1 MTQDE
6 ATTNRLAH
14 ETSAYLKS
22 AADQPIQWHPW
33 GDEPFRLAA
42 EQGKPVLLDIGAVWC
57 HWCHVMD
64 RESYEDQ
71 EVAAII
77 NDRFIAVKVDR
88 DERPEVDRRYQSA
101 VGAITGQGGWPLTAF
116 LTERGQVFYGGTY
129 FPKND
134 MHGRPGYK
142 SLLTRVSELYRDNKE
157 SALENA
163 RKIKEHLGKLTVPAE
178 EGHELR
184 ASALDAALE
193 SIGQG
198 FDLVHGGFGRAPK
211 FPHTSAIE
219 LALSRYYETRED
231 WLSVMIN
238 KTLEKMALG
247 GVYDQLGG
255 GFHRYSVDDRWIVPH
270 FEKMSYDNSELL
282 RNYVHGYQATGSTLF
297 REVAEGIVRW
307 VAEVASDPERGG
319 FYASQDADIDMDD
332 DGDYFTWTLDEVQ
345 EALSTEDARI
355 ISLLYNVESRGEMHH
370 NPAKNVLFVDVQP
383 GAIAR
388 RLNLDEDFVNERIE
402 MARQSLLQ
410 ARVLRPTPYVDTTVF
425 SGWNGM
431 MASAHLEAY
440 KGLGLEGCRESALKA
455 IDRLIEEAYKPGRG
469 FYHSLANGEA
479 KVDGLLDDQVHMARA
494 LIDAHEATGETRYL
508 DLAQELMDFT
518 IEHFWDDVEGGFF
531 DLADWKLGSV
541 GLEGAEKP
549 IQDSPTPGTNS
560 VAALTLDRL
569 YYLTHREEYREK
581 AEQTLKLFGPIGA
594 QYGLFASTY
603 FLALE
608 QHLNPPA
615 HAVIVGSEGDPL
627 TEELWRRA
635 LATYRPHKLVS
646 LYDLAKSNP
655 GMLPPAVQG
664 MMSREG
670 GPRAYV
676 CAGNTCALP
685 TNDPAVLES
694 TLKTFGLQPR

>member
-1 MTQDE
+1 M
-6 ATTNRLAH
+6 TTNRLDQ

-22 AADQPIQWHPW
+22 AAHQPIQWHPW

-129 FPKND
+129 FPKNGHARQARLQVTANPRQRALPGQQGVGAGERPENKGTPGQAD
-134 MHGRPGYK
+134 HAGRGRPRAP
-142 SLLTRVSELYRDNKE
+142 SLRVRRCTGVHR
-157 SALENA
+157 AGFRPRA
-163 RKIKEHLGKLTVPAE
+163 RWLWP
-178 EGHELR
+178 R
-184 ASALDAALE
+184 
-193 SIGQG
+193 
-198 FDLVHGGFGRAPK
+198 PK

-231 WLSVMIN
+231 WLSIMIN

-255 GFHRYSVDDRWIVPH
+255 GFHRYSVDERWIVPH

-282 RNYVHGYQATGSTLF
+282 RNYVHGYQATGSALF
-297 REVAEGIVRW
+297 REVAEGIVKW
-307 VAEVASDPERGG
+307 VSEVASDPEHGG
-319 FYASQDADIDMDD
+319 FYASQDADVGMVD
-332 DGDYFTWTLDEVQ
+332 DGDYFTWTLDEV
-345 EALSTEDARI
+345 EEVLPPDDARI
-355 ISLLYNVESRGEMHH
+355 ISLLYNVEARGEMHH

-383 GAIAR
+383 DAIAR
-388 RLNLDEDFVNERIE
+388 RLQLDEDFVNERIRE
-402 MARQSLLQ
+402 SSRTLLEAR
-410 ARVLRPTPYVDTTVF
+410 ANRPAPYVDTMVY

-440 KGLGLEGCRESALKA
+440 KGLGLEKCKDIALKA

-494 LIDAHEATGETRYL
+494 LIDAHEATGEARYL
-508 DLAQELMDFT
+508 DLAQDLMDFT
-518 IEHFWDDVEGGFF
+518 IEHFWDDIEGGFF
-531 DLADWKLGSV
+531 DLA
-541 GLEGAEKP
+541 GLEARLGGVGRCREA
-549 IQDSPTPGTNS
+549 DPGTPPHPARTPS
-560 VAALTLDRL
+560 PPSPWT
-569 YYLTHREEYREK
+569 
-581 AEQTLKLFGPIGA
+581 G
-594 QYGLFASTY
+594 ST
-603 FLALE
+603 
-608 QHLNPPA
+608 
-615 HAVIVGSEGDPL
+615 
-627 TEELWRRA
+627 T
-635 LATYRPHKLVS
+635 
-646 LYDLAKSNP
+646 
-655 GMLPPAVQG
+655 
-664 MMSREG
+664 
-670 GPRAYV
+670 
-676 CAGNTCALP
+676 
-685 TNDPAVLES
+685 
-694 TLKTFGLQPR
+694 

>member
-1 MTQDE
+1 M
-6 ATTNRLAH
+6 
-14 ETSAYLKS
+14 
-22 AADQPIQWHPW
+22 
-33 GDEPFRLAA
+33 
-42 EQGKPVLLDIGAVWC
+42 LLDIGAVWC

-163 RKIKEHLGKLTVPAE
+163 RKIKEHLGKLTVQPE

-297 REVAEGIVRW
+297 REVAEGIVKW
-307 VAEVASDPERGG
+307 VSEVASDTEHGG
-319 FYASQDADIDMDD
+319 FYASQDADVGMED
-332 DGDYFTWTLDEVQ
+332 DGDYFTWTLDEV
-345 EALSTEDARI
+345 EETLPPEDARI
-355 ISLLYNVESRGEMHH
+355 ISLLYNVEARGEMHH
-370 NPAKNVLFVDVQP
+370 NPAKNVLFVDMQP
-383 GAIAR
+383 DAIAR
-388 RLNLDEDFVNERIE
+388 RLQLDEDFVNERIRE
-402 MARQSLLQ
+402 SSRTLLEARANRPAALRGHDSLLWME
-410 ARVLRPTPYVDTTVF
+410 R
-425 SGWNGM
+425 
-431 MASAHLEAY
+431 H
-440 KGLGLEGCRESALKA
+440 
-455 IDRLIEEAYKPGRG
+455 
-469 FYHSLANGEA
+469 
-479 KVDGLLDDQVHMARA
+479 DGLC
-494 LIDAHEATGETRYL
+494 
-508 DLAQELMDFT
+508 
-518 IEHFWDDVEGGFF
+518 
-531 DLADWKLGSV
+531 
-541 GLEGAEKP
+541 
-549 IQDSPTPGTNS
+549 TPG
-560 VAALTLDRL
+560 
-569 YYLTHREEYREK
+569 
-581 AEQTLKLFGPIGA
+581 G
-594 QYGLFASTY
+594 
-603 FLALE
+603 
-608 QHLNPPA
+608 
-615 HAVIVGSEGDPL
+615 
-627 TEELWRRA
+627 
-635 LATYRPHKLVS
+635 
-646 LYDLAKSNP
+646 
-655 GMLPPAVQG
+655 VQG
-664 MMSREG
+664 IGVGEVQRY
-670 GPRAYV
+670 R
-676 CAGNTCALP
+676 
-685 TNDPAVLES
+685 
-694 TLKTFGLQPR
+694 R